1 MSLQLL
7 ISKLSTPKFAIVG
20 KLVMKKHVSIFE
32 VDKGLKSIWNVVNA
46 METTLIGDNLYC
58 FIFQNENTVERIMDN
73 QPWDFRGSLVL
84 LDRINGDE
92 CPTEMALHT
101 GPFWIQFHGLQ
112 LRAMNKAVGEDVGAL
127 IGEVLEINCDDEGQA
142 IGQCLR
148 VRVCLDIIKPL
159 VRWTNINIGG
169 FICKVLFRYKK
180 LADYCYVCGSLTH
193 LEKHCPI
200 AHPNGLRFYGPWL
213 QANGNNLIV
222 MYDISCELNRLND
235 KKTSPSTHSASPS
248 TPNTRDLFT
257 PSPSIPAISSSKIT
271 KRVPYPYLSISCFRS
286 PRTLLIP

>member
-1 MSLQLL
+1 M
-7 ISKLSTPKFAIVG
+7 
-20 KLVMKKHVSIFE
+20 
-32 VDKGLKSIWNVVNA
+32 VNA

-92 CPTEMALHT
+92 CLTEMALHT

-159 VRWTNINIGG
+159 VRWTNINI
-169 FICKVLFRYKK
+169 
-180 LADYCYVCGSLTH
+180 H
-193 LEKHCPI
+193 L
-200 AHPNGLRFYGPWL
+200 
-213 QANGNNLIV
+213 Q
-222 MYDISCELNRLND
+222 S
-235 KKTSPSTHSASPS
+235 
-248 TPNTRDLFT
+248 
-257 PSPSIPAISSSKIT
+257 SIPLRKA
-271 KRVPYPYLSISCFRS
+271 R
-286 PRTLLIP
+286 